1 MADFKDEL
9 FKTLEN
15 IYEAAKEY
23 GAYAKIQAL
32 IAAEESKKQ
41 ELYYRLGKKYYEL
54 YKDAPA
60 SDLSEIMNKL
70 LTCDDKIAEYRQ
82 ILKDSQDAKYTDV
95 SEHEEEDIFE
105 EAPSQEVSS
114 EEVPS
119 QEAVDDVADE
129 VVSSEVVSNETASE
143 DTAQETE

>member
-1 MADFKDEL
+1 MSDFKDEL

-114 EEVPS
+114 QEVPS

-129 VVSSEVVSNETASE
+129 VVSNETASE

>member
-1 MADFKDEL
+1 MSDFKDEL

-114 EEVPS
+114 EEAPS
-119 QEAVDDVADE
+119 QETVKDVADE
-129 VVSSEVVSNETASE
+129 VTSNEAASE
-143 DTAQETE
+143 DTPQETE

>member
-1 MADFKDEL
+1 MSDFKDEL

-114 EEVPS
+114 QEVPS

>member
-1 MADFKDEL
+1 MSDFKDEL

-105 EAPSQEVSS
+105 EAPSQEIPSQ
-114 EEVPS
+114 EVPS

-129 VVSSEVVSNETASE
+129 VISNETASE

>member
-1 MADFKDEL
+1 MSDFKDEL

-15 IYEAAKEY
+15 IYGVAKEY

-105 EAPSQEVSS
+105 EAPSQEV
-114 EEVPS
+114 PS

>member
-1 MADFKDEL
+1 MSDFKDEL

-105 EAPSQEVSS
+105 EAPSQEV
-114 EEVPS
+114 PS

-129 VVSSEVVSNETASE
+129 VVSNETVSE

>member
-1 MADFKDEL
+1 MSDFKDEL

-105 EAPSQEVSS
+105 EAPSQEV
-114 EEVPS
+114 PS

>member
-1 MADFKDEL
+1 MSDFKDEL

-114 EEVPS
+114 QEVPS

-129 VVSSEVVSNETASE
+129 VVSSEVESNETASE

>member
-1 MADFKDEL
+1 MSDFKDEL

-114 EEVPS
+114 QEVPS
-119 QEAVDDVADE
+119 KEAVDDVADE